1 MGISTHNRRLFIAR
15 HGETV
20 FNKVAR
26 MQGQAELHTPLTWEG
41 CVQAREMG
49 RALAEYLGADATP
62 QLWSSTAGRALQTLA
77 LIAEEIDADWHETN
91 RDDRLLEI
99 DVGRWSSRTYA
110 DISAEIGPIVD
121 ARFHATFT
129 QALGNLI
136 TNGVP
141 LLSALRL
148 LVRGTANQFFRSRLH
163 QAIDSVAAGETL
175 SLSLHRAGGFQSQLT
190 DIISIGEQT
199 GQLAR
204 SLQKASSRYDKEL
217 DRRIQRL
224 TSLVSPVII
233 VLVILIFLLVGT
245 FCMR

>member
-41 CVQAREMG
+41 CIQARDMG
-49 RALAEYLGADATP
+49 RALAEYLGTDARP

-110 DISAEIGPIVD
+110 DIAAEIGPIVD
-121 ARFHATFT
+121 VEHKLF
-129 QALGNLI
+129 
-136 TNGVP
+136 
-141 LLSALRL
+141 S
-148 LVRGTANQFFRSRLH
+148 VRPDGGEYYE
-163 QAIDSVAAGETL
+163 DVA
-175 SLSLHRAGGFQSQLT
+175 
-190 DIISIGEQT
+190 
-199 GQLAR
+199 
-204 SLQKASSRYDKEL
+204 
-217 DRRIQRL
+217 QRL
-224 TSLVSPVII
+224 SHWLGALPFDQDMLII
-233 VLVILIFLLVGT
+233 CHGMTARVLRGLLLGIEPLAQFGAPIAPGLAQGSMVMIRDGVEALVIDGSGQGE
-245 FCMR
+245 RA